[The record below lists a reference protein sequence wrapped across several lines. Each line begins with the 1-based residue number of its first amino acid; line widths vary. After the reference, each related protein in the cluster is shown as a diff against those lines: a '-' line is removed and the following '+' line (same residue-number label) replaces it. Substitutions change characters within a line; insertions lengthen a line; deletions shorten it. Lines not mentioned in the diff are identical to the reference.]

1 MPLETSDCKD
11 VLKPK
16 DTKAENVPAKWASNR
31 AKIASIQGR
40 TVPGDKPK
48 LKGDAAIPKWKGPID
63 YSSVPNPRA
72 DAIGPGREFNPD
84 HKVRLR
90 EYNREK
96 NGGLL
101 RSDLDGSV
109 LHEPTKGSA
118 DNMQAEVDHKIPQ
131 NKDGP
136 NTSDN
141 AQILSKGQN
150 RDKSDN

>member
-1 MPLETSDCKD
+1 MQRL
-11 VLKPK
+11 
-16 DTKAENVPAKWASNR
+16 
-31 AKIASIQGR
+31 
-40 TVPGDKPK
+40 
-48 LKGDAAIPKWKGPID
+48 PKWKGPID
-63 YSSVPNPRA
+63 YSSVPNPRQ
-72 DAIGPGREFNPD
+72 DAVGPGREFNHD

-90 EYNREK
+90 EHNRKK

-109 LHEPTKGSA
+109 LKQPTQGSA

-131 NKDGP
+131 DKGGP

-150 RDKSDN
+150 RDKWDQ